1 MSFYDIVGSYLFWA
15 PWLGLIAITA
25 PLLILGYGWK
35 ISPTLRWLWLIGPL
49 SVLSLLI
56 VAVPAAVGAL
66 YPDSQS
72 TLASTLRYGADLF
85 IYFLVLFDLIA
96 IAILVLDLITLP
108 NPSRI
113 KIERQMLRSASLG
126 GYHESKIFLENR
138 SNRSFFGDVKEDLP
152 ESFTC
157 EPESHRLV
165 LGPSKRIE
173 LTSRLRPGRR
183 GVFQFEFVYFQFF
196 SRLGFWRRMVQR
208 SCPGELLVY
217 PNMKQL
223 EEYALLARTNRLS
236 LIGVRRTRNL
246 GQDSNFER
254 LRDYSQDDNY
264 KHIDW
269 RATARRRKLTVKQFQ
284 QDKSQRIVFLLDCGR
299 MMTNEYQGLSLLD
312 YALNSIL
319 MLSYVALHQGDSVGM
334 MCFSDRVEKYVPL
347 RGGIDQMNR
356 ILHGLFDRFP
366 SMKQSNFDN
375 AFLSFS
381 KRCRRRT
388 MVVLITSVID
398 DVTASQVTGY
408 LSTLAGRHLPLL
420 VLLRD
425 HRIFDAADNPAM
437 DNAMLYRSAAAAQ
450 ILVWRNEVLK
460 KIKDGG
466 SLTIDAFPEQ
476 LTAPL
481 VNRYLEVKAKHLL

>member
-1 MSFYDIVGSYLFWA
+1 
-15 PWLGLIAITA
+15 
-25 PLLILGYGWK
+25 
-35 ISPTLRWLWLIGPL
+35 
-49 SVLSLLI
+49 
-56 VAVPAAVGAL
+56 
-66 YPDSQS
+66 
-72 TLASTLRYGADLF
+72 
-85 IYFLVLFDLIA
+85 
-96 IAILVLDLITLP
+96 
-108 NPSRI
+108 
-113 KIERQMLRSASLG
+113 
-126 GYHESKIFLENR
+126 
-138 SNRSFFGDVKEDLP
+138 
-152 ESFTC
+152 
-157 EPESHRLV
+157 
-165 LGPSKRIE
+165 
-173 LTSRLRPGRR
+173 
-183 GVFQFEFVYFQFF
+183 
-196 SRLGFWRRMVQR
+196 
-208 SCPGELLVY
+208 
-217 PNMKQL
+217 
-223 EEYALLARTNRLS
+223 
-236 LIGVRRTRNL
+236 
-246 GQDSNFER
+246 
-254 LRDYSQDDNY
+254 
-264 KHIDW
+264 
-269 RATARRRKLTVKQFQ
+269 
-284 QDKSQRIVFLLDCGR
+284 